1 MLRGLLSFSS
11 MTMVSRVLGLVRD
24 IAITTVF
31 GASAATDAFMIAFRV
46 PNFMRRLFAE
56 GSFTTAFVPVFTEV
70 KETRPHADLKE
81 LVSRVSG
88 TLGGVLLVVTALGLL
103 FTPQVAL
110 LFNLGVSAQDT
121 GKYDLTID
129 LLRLT
134 FPFILFVSLTALA
147 GGALNTFHRFAIPA
161 LTPVILNLCMI
172 AGALWLAPRLEV
184 PITALAWAVLAA
196 GVLQLLFQLPSLAKL
211 DLLTLP
217 RWGWSHPG
225 VRKVMRLM
233 VPTLFGAS
241 VAQINL
247 LFDTAV
253 ASLLVVGSQTWL
265 SLADRFLELPLGLF
279 GVALGTVILPSLSRH
294 HVQADREGFSRAFD
308 WGLRT
313 TLLIVLPAAVG
324 LMLLSKALV
333 ATAFQYREFTA
344 FDTRMTAMSVFG
356 LSFGLPAFALLKIVL
371 PAFYA
376 RQDTKTPVRAGVA
389 SLLSNM
395 VFSAALLALLVGL
408 WVPPEARANGLRVVL
423 GNTRGLHLALGLA
436 SAAAS
441 YLNLALLW
449 RGLRKAGVY
458 EAQPGWGRYVLR
470 LSIACIAMAGA
481 VLAGLHWLPD
491 FTVAG
496 RNTRI
501 VGLLGLVAGG
511 GAVYA
516 AVLLALGFRPR
527 DLREH

>member
-1 MLRGLLSFSS
+1 ML
-11 MTMVSRVLGLVRD
+11 
-24 IAITTVF
+24 
-31 GASAATDAFMIAFRV
+31 
-46 PNFMRRLFAE
+46 
-56 GSFTTAFVPVFTEV
+56 
-70 KETRPHADLKE
+70 
-81 LVSRVSG
+81 
-88 TLGGVLLVVTALGLL
+88 
-103 FTPQVAL
+103 
-110 LFNLGVSAQDT
+110 
-121 GKYDLTID
+121 
-129 LLRLT
+129 
-134 FPFILFVSLTALA
+134 
-147 GGALNTFHRFAIPA
+147 
-161 LTPVILNLCMI
+161 
-172 AGALWLAPRLEV
+172 
-184 PITALAWAVLAA
+184 
-196 GVLQLLFQLPSLAKL
+196 
-211 DLLTLP
+211 
-217 RWGWSHPG
+217 
-225 VRKVMRLM
+225 
-233 VPTLFGAS
+233 PTLFGAS